1 MADRLQEDYLRDI
14 IEHIAHITNFVE
26 GVSYTEFLRNVEKI
40 FAVIRALEIIG
51 EAANHIAPQFRSRY
65 PSVPWQEMIGMR
77 NIVVHGYFGV
87 NTAVI
92 WRTVQEDIPPLRKQ
106 IEQILLEL
114 INTEE

>member
-1 MADRLQEDYLRDI
+1 M
-14 IEHIAHITNFVE
+14 
-26 GVSYTEFLRNVEKI
+26 RNV
-40 FAVIRALEIIG
+40 
-51 EAANHIAPQFRSRY
+51 
-65 PSVPWQEMIGMR
+65 
-77 NIVVHGYFGV
+77 VVHGYFGV